1 MKVLDTDRLTLRWL
15 KLDDAAFIMEL
26 VNDPAWIRFIGD
38 RNVHSV
44 EDARAY
50 ITTGPAAMCAR
61 HGFGL
66 YRVERKDDGVP
77 IGLCGLIKRDN
88 LDDVDIGFAFLPRF
102 CGAGYAREAAAAVL
116 AHGQREFGLKR
127 IVAITS
133 VDNER
138 SIKLLEG
145 IGLRFEKL
153 TRLNTDI
160 ADVKLF
166 ATPPA

>member
-15 KLDDAAFIMEL
+15 TSDDAEFIMEL

-38 RNVHSV
+38 RNMHSV
-44 EDARAY
+44 DAARAY
-50 ITTGPAAMCAR
+50 IAKGPAAMYAR

-77 IGLCGLIKRDN
+77 MGLCGLIKRDY

-102 CGAGYAREAAAAVL
+102 CGSGYAKEAAAAVL
-116 AHGQREFGLKR
+116 AYGQREFGLKR
-127 IVAITS
+127 IVAITA

-145 IGLRFEKL
+145 IGLCFEK
-153 TRLNTDI
+153 RIKLNHDS
-160 ADVKLF
+160 DEVKLF
-166 ATPPA
+166 ATPVV

>member
-44 EDARAY
+44 EDARGY
-50 ITTGPAAMCAR
+50 ITKGPAAMYAR
-61 HGFGL
+61 NGFGL
-66 YRVERKDDGVP
+66 YRVERKDSGSP

-116 AHGQREFGLKR
+116 VHGQREFGLKR

-133 VDNER
+133 VDNVR

-153 TRLNTDI
+153 IKLSSDS
-160 ADVKLF
+160 DEVKLF
-166 ATPPA
+166 ATPVA

>member
-50 ITTGPAAMCAR
+50 ITTGPAAMYAR

-88 LDDVDIGFAFLPRF
+88 LDDVDIGFAFLPHF

-153 TRLNTDI
+153 TRLNTDS

-166 ATPPA
+166 ATPTV